1 VPNRHGS
8 SNSYRYGFQGQ
19 EKDDEL
25 KGEGNSLNYTYRMH
39 DPRVGRFFATDP
51 LEKKYPFYSPY
62 AFSGNR
68 VIDAVEIEGLEPM
81 GVDIIMTMA
90 KFWIKSKLGLQN
102 NVNSMMGPVTKNNE
116 TINNNIL
123 LDEKAK
129 EFYYKADAIAGA
141 SSISGKI
148 FVAGG
153 VTSGVVVGGGAVFA
167 ETSLLSAAGATL
179 NTELGYLASSG
190 PLWVPTIQSNI
201 GTISVMSAGTTFMGQ
216 MYSNDFKFDENIN
229 FAQPVF
235 ASFTK
240 YPIASNIGESSIN
253 IYFQKEQFHFKLND
267 SNTFLSTY
275 FSNFVGGQIGG
286 KLEVNTGYTPADN
299 ALNIVTGTGAEL
311 IENVIG
317 DKSKKVLDSVKVPKK
332 QFKKEPVSNK
342 KVKDNISTGSV
353 SRIRID
359 LIKIKS

>member
-1 VPNRHGS
+1 MLVPGRS
-8 SNSYRYGFQGQ
+8 YVDPSRDYRYGFQGQ
-19 EKDDEL
+19 EMDNEL
-25 KGEGNSLNYTYRMH
+25 KGRGNSLNYTFRMH

-190 PLWVPTIQSNI
+190 PLWIPAIQSQF
-201 GTISVMSAGTTFMGQ
+201 TI
-216 MYSNDFKFDENIN
+216 
-229 FAQPVF
+229 
-235 ASFTK
+235 
-240 YPIASNIGESSIN
+240 
-253 IYFQKEQFHFKLND
+253 
-267 SNTFLSTY
+267 NTARTS
-275 FSNFVGGQIGG
+275 FVGGGSSYFSQYLANGFTTEGMDYGDVLTSSTLGGNGGLFISSFTNITAKDGFTTNSIFDTGINYIFGKSVSNLNKNIGNTGSSLFNTTSIGG
-286 KLEVNTGYTPADN
+286 YLQGITNT
-299 ALNIVTGTGAEL
+299 VTKTGSNL
-311 IENVIG
+311 
-317 DKSKKVLDSVKVPKK
+317 
-332 QFKKEPVSNK
+332 FKKELKSNIESVESPSFNFILDSFK
-342 KVKDNISTGSV
+342 KDG
-353 SRIRID
+353 
-359 LIKIKS
+359 LKSKFIPESKKPAF